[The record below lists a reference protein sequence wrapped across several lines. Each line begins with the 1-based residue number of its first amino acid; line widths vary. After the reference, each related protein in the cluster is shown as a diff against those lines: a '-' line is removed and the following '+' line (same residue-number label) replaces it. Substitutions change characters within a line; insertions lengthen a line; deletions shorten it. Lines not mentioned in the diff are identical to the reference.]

1 MEPIRITTERL
12 IKTWQGS
19 IQKEQKKEDLLK
31 DNLGRILTKKE
42 QNHVRH
48 YSLKDTRL
56 TLGVDSS
63 AWLYILNF
71 KKRQLLRNLNQIF
84 QPDEAIIEI
93 RLRLDRDEAQS
104 QIKR

>member
-1 MEPIRITTERL
+1 MEPIRIITERL

-19 IQKEQKKEDLLK
+19 IQKEKKDLLE

-42 QNHVRH
+42 QSHVRY

>member
-19 IQKEQKKEDLLK
+19 IQNEKESHLK
-31 DNLGRILTKKE
+31 DNLGRILNKRE
-42 QNHVRH
+42 QSHVR
-48 YSLKDTRL
+48 YCSLKDARL

-63 AWLYILNF
+63 AWLYMLNF
-71 KKRQLLRNLNQIF
+71 KKRQLLRNLNQVL
-84 QPDEAIIEI
+84 QPDEAISEI
-93 RLRLDRDEAQS
+93 RLRLDRDEAKS